1 MSALEVLFVLVAGVG
16 AGAINAAVGT
26 GTLITFPVLLAIGY
40 PPVVANV
47 SNSIGLVPGAV
58 AGALGYRAELV
69 GQRRRVLRLAVASI
83 SGGIVGAAALLL
95 LPASAFDAVVPVFV
109 GLAVVLVAFQP
120 RISAWVTRRREAR
133 ARQDEAA
140 DADGGLGAR
149 IATFA
154 CGIYGGYF
162 GAAQGVM
169 FLATVGAVLPDD
181 LQRINALKNVLVGMV
196 NGVAGLVFVFAADVA
211 WLPTAIIA
219 VGATVGGFLGARFG
233 RRLRPELLRGI
244 IIVVGVVTV
253 VRLALA

>member
-1 MSALEVLFVLVAGVG
+1 
-16 AGAINAAVGT
+16 
-26 GTLITFPVLLAIGY
+26 
-40 PPVVANV
+40 
-47 SNSIGLVPGAV
+47 
-58 AGALGYRAELV
+58 
-69 GQRRRVLRLAVASI
+69 
-83 SGGIVGAAALLL
+83 
-95 LPASAFDAVVPVFV
+95 
-109 GLAVVLVAFQP
+109 VVLVALQP
-120 RISAWVTRRREAR
+120 RISAWVARRREAR
-133 ARQDEAA
+133 AAERGTDA

-149 IATFA
+149 VATFG
-154 CGIYGGYF
+154 CGVYGGYF

-244 IIVVGVVTV
+244 IIIVGLVTV